1 MNPNWKQIVREH
13 LAVLRLPPEREIEIV
28 EELALHLEAAYEDA
42 LADGLSAADA
52 EARAVQGYDWRLLE
66 CELSRAERPKAARA
80 WRPSQELIERK
91 GGIRMGS
98 FIQDL
103 RFGAR
108 MLMKQPAFTLVAML
122 TLALGIGVNTALF
135 TVFNVFV
142 LQPLPLRDPDSLV
155 EIRGVNPR
163 GARENLFS
171 YVDYLDYRERSRTL
185 AGLALMRK
193 FGVTVGEMRS
203 GRDDVSFFREEFGYV
218 STEIVTANYF
228 TTLGAEMA
236 LGRGF
241 LAEEDR
247 TPGTHPVAVLS
258 HFFWQRHFKG
268 DPQII
273 GKTLKLAGQP
283 FTIVGVTAKEFIGTT
298 PSAPACWIPLMMRD
312 AVIPGGKWNH
322 QRWLTERDAN
332 EFLLLGRLRPGVTPA
347 QARAELNLITTRL
360 AAQYPD
366 KRRKVGVTVK
376 NSPGF
381 ISLATEDWAPLLIL
395 PVSVA
400 LVLLIACANVAN
412 LWLARASQRQ
422 KEIGVRLALGAGR
435 GRIIRQLLTESVLVA
450 ALGGLA
456 GLSLA
461 VWLLKALYPVVLA
474 SAPIPALWRD
484 SIFLNLT
491 PDYRV
496 FGFTLLMALL
506 AGLAAGLAPALQA
519 SRPDLNATLQGEGST
534 FGLHLSQSRLRNGL
548 IVAQMAVSLTLLVGA
563 GLLVRN
569 LLKLQTVETGI
580 QARNLFSVVADLSEP
595 NPPGQP
601 ARQLELRRQLAD
613 RMRALPGV
621 QSVSQALRQ
630 PLSGAAITSITLDK
644 QAYNP
649 DQSLRA
655 RYNFVSPTHLTTL
668 GIPLARGRNFTEQEA
683 NSGAPVVVISES
695 TAQKLWPQLK
705 DPGDAIGKQIGV
717 GAAALK
723 ADADNLQAK
732 TGAGA
737 VAKNFPQYEVIG
749 VAGNT
754 RSALV
759 TQPDD
764 VFLYLPLKPDSSLG
778 EYLLVRTTGEPR
790 SVMAAVRGEAEALDP
805 RLNVVVQRTAEHL
818 ELQMIPFRVAAIIAA
833 TLGLLALFLATV
845 GLYGVMSFVVTQRTY
860 EIGVRIALGAEPRS
874 VIALFLRQGL
884 RLIVYGVALGLAGG
898 AGISRLLA
906 AALVDLSSLDPLAF
920 GGVSVCLTL
929 VALLA
934 CWVPA
939 RRATK
944 VDPITALRHE

>member
-1 MNPNWKQIVREH
+1 
-13 LAVLRLPPEREIEIV
+13 
-28 EELALHLEAAYEDA
+28 
-42 LADGLSAADA
+42 
-52 EARAVQGYDWRLLE
+52 
-66 CELSRAERPKAARA
+66 
-80 WRPSQELIERK
+80 
-91 GGIRMGS
+91 MGS

-108 MLMKQPAFTLVAML
+108 MLMKRPGFTLVAML

-135 TVFNVFV
+135 SVFNVFV

-171 YVDYLDYRERSRTL
+171 YIDYLDYRERSRTL
-185 AGLALMRK
+185 AGLALVEI

-203 GRDDVSFFREEFGYV
+203 GRDDVSVWREEFGYV
-218 STEIVTANYF
+218 STQTVTANYF
-228 TTLGAEMA
+228 TLLGAEMA

-241 LAEEDR
+241 LAEENR

-258 HFFWQRHFKG
+258 HYFWQRHFKG
-268 DPQII
+268 DPQVI
-273 GKTLKLAGQP
+273 GKTLKLAGSP
-283 FTIVGVTAKEFIGTT
+283 FTIIGVTAKEFIGTT

-312 AVIPGGKWNH
+312 AVIPGRNY

-332 EFLLLGRLRPGVTPA
+332 TFLMIGRLQPGVTPA
-347 QARAELNLITTRL
+347 QARAELNLITRRL

-366 KRRKVGVTVK
+366 KQRKVGVTVK

-381 ISLATEDWAPLLIL
+381 FSTVTEDWADLLLL

-422 KEIGVRLALGAGR
+422 KEIGVRLALGASR
-435 GRIIRQLLTESVLVA
+435 GRIIRQLLTESLLVA

-456 GLSLA
+456 GLSVA
-461 VWLLKALYPVVLA
+461 VWLLKTLYPVALA
-474 SAPIPALWRD
+474 SAPIPPLMRD
-484 SIFLNLT
+484 SIFLNIT

-496 FGFTLLMALL
+496 FGFTLLMTLL

-519 SRPDLNATLQGEGST
+519 SRPDLNATLKDEGST
-534 FGLHLSQSRLRNGL
+534 FGRRLSQSRLRNGL
-548 IVAQMAVSLTLLVGA
+548 IVAQMAVSLTLLVSA
-563 GLLVRN
+563 GLLARN

-580 QARNLFSVVADLSEP
+580 QVRNLFSVVADLSEP
-595 NPPGQP
+595 NPP
-601 ARQLELRRQLAD
+601 RQLELRRQLAD
-613 RMRALPGV
+613 RLRALPGV

-630 PLSGAAITSITLDK
+630 PLSGGAAITPITLDK
-644 QAYNP
+644 QAYDP
-649 DQSLRA
+649 DRSLQA
-655 RYNFVSPTHLTTL
+655 KYNFVSPTHLTTL
-668 GIPLARGRNFTEQEA
+668 GIPLVHGRNFTEQEA
-683 NSGAPVVVISES
+683 NSGAPMVVISES
-695 TAQKLWPQLK
+695 TVQKLWPELK
-705 DPGDAIGKQIGV
+705 DTGAAIGKQIGI
-717 GAAALK
+717 GAATLK

-732 TGAGA
+732 TGAGG

-754 RSALV
+754 RSGRV

-764 VFLYLPLKPDSSLG
+764 TFLYAPLKPDSSLG
-778 EYLLVRTTGEPR
+778 EYLLVRTTGEPH

-805 RLNVVVQRTAEHL
+805 SLNVVVQRTAEHL
-818 ELQMIPFRVAAIIAA
+818 QFQMIPFRIAA
-833 TLGLLALFLATV
+833 SIATTLGLLALFLATV
-845 GLYGVMSFVVTQRTY
+845 GLYGVMSFVVTQRTR
-860 EIGVRIALGAEPRS
+860 EIGVRIALGAEPRA

-884 RLIVYGVALGLAGG
+884 RLTAYGVALGLAGG
-898 AGISRLLA
+898 AVISRLLA

-934 CWVPA
+934 CWIPA

-944 VDPITALRHE
+944 VDPLIALRHE

>member
-1 MNPNWKQIVREH
+1 
-13 LAVLRLPPEREIEIV
+13 
-28 EELALHLEAAYEDA
+28 
-42 LADGLSAADA
+42 
-52 EARAVQGYDWRLLE
+52 
-66 CELSRAERPKAARA
+66 
-80 WRPSQELIERK
+80 
-91 GGIRMGS
+91 
-98 FIQDL
+98 
-103 RFGAR
+103 
-108 MLMKQPAFTLVAML
+108 
-122 TLALGIGVNTALF
+122 
-135 TVFNVFV
+135 
-142 LQPLPLRDPDSLV
+142 
-155 EIRGVNPR
+155 
-163 GARENLFS
+163 
-171 YVDYLDYRERSRTL
+171 
-185 AGLALMRK
+185 
-193 FGVTVGEMRS
+193 
-203 GRDDVSFFREEFGYV
+203 
-218 STEIVTANYF
+218 
-228 TTLGAEMA
+228 
-236 LGRGF
+236 
-241 LAEEDR
+241 
-247 TPGTHPVAVLS
+247 
-258 HFFWQRHFKG
+258 
-268 DPQII
+268 
-273 GKTLKLAGQP
+273 
-283 FTIVGVTAKEFIGTT
+283 
-298 PSAPACWIPLMMRD
+298 
-312 AVIPGGKWNH
+312 
-322 QRWLTERDAN
+322 
-332 EFLLLGRLRPGVTPA
+332 
-347 QARAELNLITTRL
+347 
-360 AAQYPD
+360 
-366 KRRKVGVTVK
+366 
-376 NSPGF
+376 
-381 ISLATEDWAPLLIL
+381 LLIL

-435 GRIIRQLLTESVLVA
+435 WRIIRQLLTESVLVA

-456 GLSLA
+456 GLSLT
-461 VWLLKALYPVVLA
+461 VWLLKALYPVLLA

-519 SRPDLNATLQGEGST
+519 SRPDLNATLKDEGST

-569 LLKLQTVETGI
+569 LLKLQTIETGI

-595 NPPGQP
+595 NPSGQP

-613 RMRALPGV
+613 RLRALPGV

-630 PLSGAAITSITLDK
+630 PLSGAAGDMPITLDK

-649 DQSLRA
+649 DQSLHA
-655 RYNFVSPTHLTTL
+655 KYNFVSPTHLTTL
-668 GIPLARGRNFTEQEA
+668 GIPLVCGRNFTEQEA

-717 GAAALK
+717 GASALK
-723 ADADNLQAK
+723 TDADNLQAK
-732 TGAGA
+732 TGAGV

-754 RSALV
+754 RSARV

-778 EYLLVRTTGEPR
+778 EFLLVRTTGEPR
-790 SVMAAVRGEAEALDP
+790 SVMATVRGEAEALDP

-818 ELQMIPFRVAAIIAA
+818 DLQMIPFRVAASIAM

-845 GLYGVMSFVVTQRTY
+845 GLYGVMSFVVTQRTH
-860 EIGVRIALGAEPRS
+860 EIGVRIALGAEPRA

-934 CWVPA
+934 ALVPA

-944 VDPITALRHE
+944 VDPLTALRHE

>member
-1 MNPNWKQIVREH
+1 MNPNWKQMVREH

-28 EELALHLEAAYEDA
+28 EELALHLENAYEDA
-42 LADGLSAADA
+42 LADGLSGA
-52 EARAVQGYDWRLLE
+52 EAESRAVQSYDWRLLE
-66 CELSRAERPKAARA
+66 CELSRAERPLAERA
-80 WRPSQELIERK
+80 LRPSLELIERR
-91 GGIRMGS
+91 GGMPMES
-98 FIQDL
+98 LLQDL

-108 MLMKQPAFTLVAML
+108 MLMKRPAFTLVATL

-135 TVFNVFV
+135 TVFDVFV
-142 LQPLPLRDPDSLV
+142 LQPLPLRDPGSLV

-163 GARENLFS
+163 GARENFFS
-171 YVDYLDYRERSRTL
+171 YIDYLDYRERSRTL
-185 AGLALMRK
+185 AGLALVEI

-203 GRDDVSFFREEFGYV
+203 GRDDVSVWREEFGY
-218 STEIVTANYF
+218 SSIQTVTANYF
-228 TTLGAEMA
+228 TMLGAEMA

-241 LAEEDR
+241 LAEENR

-268 DPQII
+268 DPHVI
-273 GKTLKLAGQP
+273 GKTVKLAGSP
-283 FTIVGVTAKEFIGTT
+283 FTIIGVTAKEFIGTT

-312 AVIPGGKWNH
+312 AVIPAGKWYH

-332 EFLLLGRLRPGVTPA
+332 TFLIIGRLKPGVTPA
-347 QARAELNLITTRL
+347 QARAELNIITTQL

-366 KRRKVGVTVK
+366 KQRKVGVTVK

-381 ISLATEDWAPLLIL
+381 ISLATEDWPPLLIL
-395 PVSVA
+395 PVAVA

-412 LWLARASQRQ
+412 LWLARASQRH
-422 KEIGVRLALGAGR
+422 KEIGVRLALGASR
-435 GRIIRQLLTESVLVA
+435 GRVIRQLLTESVLVA

-456 GLSLA
+456 GLSLTL
-461 VWLLKALYPVVLA
+461 WLLKALYPVVLA
-474 SAPIPALWRD
+474 SLPIPALMRD

-519 SRPDLNATLQGEGST
+519 SRPDLNATLKDEGPT
-534 FGLHLSQSRLRNGL
+534 FGLRLSQSRLRNGL

-563 GLLVRN
+563 GLLARN

-580 QARNLFSVVADLSEP
+580 QVRNLFSVVADLSEP
-595 NPPGQP
+595 NPP
-601 ARQLELRRQLAD
+601 RQLELRRQLAD
-613 RMRALPGV
+613 RLLALPGV

-630 PLSGAAITSITLDK
+630 PVSGGAAVTPITLDK
-644 QAYNP
+644 QAYDP
-649 DQSLRA
+649 DQPLSA
-655 RYNFVSPTHLTTL
+655 KYNFVSPTHLATL
-668 GIPLARGRNFTEQEA
+668 GIPLVRGRNFTEEEA
-683 NSGAPVVVISES
+683 NSGARVVVISES
-695 TAQKLWPQLK
+695 TVQKLWPQLK
-705 DPGDAIGKQIGV
+705 DPGAAIGKHIGI
-717 GAAALK
+717 GAAAPK
-723 ADADNLQAK
+723 ADADDPQAK
-732 TGAGA
+732 TGAGV

-754 RSALV
+754 RSGRV

-764 VFLYLPLKPDSSLG
+764 TFLYAPLKPDNPLG
-778 EYLLVRTTGEPR
+778 EYVLVRTTGEPQ

-818 ELQMIPFRVAAIIAA
+818 QFQMIPFRVAASMAA
-833 TLGLLALFLATV
+833 ALGLLALFLAMV
-845 GLYGVMSFVVTQRTY
+845 GLYGVMSFVVTQRTR
-860 EIGVRIALGAEPRS
+860 EIGIRISLGAGPRA
-874 VIALFLRQGL
+874 VIALILRQGL
-884 RLIVYGVALGLAGG
+884 RLIVCGVALGLAGG
-898 AGISRLLA
+898 AGLSRLLA
-906 AALVDLSSLDPLAF
+906 AALVDLSLLDPLAF
-920 GGVSVCLTL
+920 GGVSVSLTL

-934 CWVPA
+934 CWIPA

-944 VDPITALRHE
+944 VDPLTALRHE

>member
-1 MNPNWKQIVREH
+1 MPNWNHIVREH

-42 LADGLSAADA
+42 LAAGLPEAEA
-52 EARAVQGYDWRLLE
+52 EARAVQGYDWRLLG
-66 CELSRAERPKAARA
+66 CELSRAEQPLTERA
-80 WRPSQELIERK
+80 LQPSLELIERR
-91 GGIRMGS
+91 GGMRMES
-98 FIQDL
+98 LLQDL

-108 MLMKQPAFTLVAML
+108 MLMKQPGFTLVAML

-135 TVFNVFV
+135 TIFNVFV

-163 GARENLFS
+163 GGRENLFS
-171 YVDYLDYRERSRTL
+171 YIDYLDYRERSRTL
-185 AGLALMRK
+185 AGLALMAK
-193 FGVTVGEMRS
+193 VGVTAGEMRS
-203 GRDDVSFFREEFGYV
+203 GRDDVSYFREEFGYV
-218 STEIVTANYF
+218 STQIVTANYF
-228 TTLGAEMA
+228 TVLGAEMA
-236 LGRGF
+236 LGRSF

-258 HFFWQRHFKG
+258 HIFWQRHFKG
-268 DPQII
+268 DPHVI
-273 GKTLKLAGQP
+273 GKTLKLAGRP
-283 FTIVGVTAKEFIGTT
+283 FTIIGVTAKEFIGTT
-298 PSAPACWIPLMMRD
+298 PDAPACWIPLMMHD
-312 AVIPGGKWNH
+312 AVIPAGKWNH

-332 EFLLLGRLRPGVTPA
+332 SFLLLGRLKPGVTPA
-347 QARAELNLITTRL
+347 QARAELNLITTQL

-366 KRRKVGVTVK
+366 KQRKVGVTVK
-376 NSPGF
+376 NRPGF
-381 ISLATEDWAPLLIL
+381 ISFATEDWPPLLIL

-422 KEIGVRLALGAGR
+422 REIGVRLALGASR

-461 VWLLKALYPVVLA
+461 VWLLKALYPAVLA

-484 SIFLNLT
+484 SIFLDLT

-519 SRPDLNATLQGEGST
+519 SRPDLNATLKDEGST

-563 GLLVRN
+563 GLLTRN
-569 LLKLQTVETGI
+569 LMKLQTVETGI
-580 QARNLFSVVADLSEP
+580 QVKNLFSVVVDLSEP
-595 NPPGQP
+595 NPP
-601 ARQLELRRQLAD
+601 RQLELRRQLAD
-613 RMRALPGV
+613 RLRALPGV

-630 PLSGAAITSITLDK
+630 PLSGAATTPITLDK

-655 RYNFVSPTHLTTL
+655 KYNFVSPMHLTTL
-668 GIPLARGRNFTEQEA
+668 GIPLVRGRNFTEQEA

-695 TAQKLWPQLK
+695 TVQKLWPQLK
-705 DPGDAIGKQIGV
+705 DPGAAIDKQIGI

-723 ADADNLQAK
+723 ADADDLQAK
-732 TGAGA
+732 TGAGI

-754 RSALV
+754 RSGWV

-764 VFLYLPLKPDSSLG
+764 TFLYVPLKPDSSLG
-778 EYLLVRTTGEPR
+778 EYLLVRTTGEPH
-790 SVMAAVRGEAEALDP
+790 SVMAAVRGEAKALDP

-818 ELQMIPFRVAAIIAA
+818 DLQMIPFRVAASIAT
-833 TLGLLALFLATV
+833 TLGLLSLFLATV
-845 GLYGVMSFVVTQRTY
+845 GLYGVMSFVVTQRTR
-860 EIGVRIALGAEPRS
+860 EIGIRIALGAEPRA

-934 CWVPA
+934 CWIPA

-944 VDPITALRHE
+944 VDPLTALRHE